1 MRVAAW
7 RARRE
12 GADTVNSLQHFL
24 STFDFHAIPAN
35 LFAPLILKGV
45 VITLVLS
52 IISQFFGVVIGLM
65 LYFMRRAR
73 MRPVAWIAEG
83 YIWLFRGTPQLVQIL
98 FLYTA
103 LPYLNL
109 AVPLRSIDPFTPLG
123 FNGVFMD
130 SVVAALIALS
140 LNEGAYMA
148 EIVRAGIDSIDP
160 GQMEAAKS
168 LGMTYWLGMRRIVLP
183 QAMRIIIPPLGN
195 EFNNMLKTTSL
206 VSVISLYDLLGA
218 AEAIGRFGFRSL
230 ELLVVASIWYLAMTT
245 VWGFVQSSLER
256 RFSQSTREPI
266 SSPSLWARL
275 TGATGMLP
283 RIGLGAPN
291 GGHMRVL

>member
-1 MRVAAW
+1 M
-7 RARRE
+7 
-12 GADTVNSLQHFL
+12 
-24 STFDFHAIPAN
+24 
-35 LFAPLILKGV
+35 FAPLVLKGV
-45 VITLVLS
+45 VITLFLS
-52 IISQFFGVVIGLM
+52 IISQFAGVVIGLA
-65 LYFMRRAR
+65 LYFMRRSR
-73 MRPVAWIAEG
+73 LRPISWLAEG

-123 FNGVFMD
+123 FYGVFMD
-130 SVVAALIALS
+130 SIVAALIALS
-140 LNEGAYMA
+140 LNEGAYMS
-148 EIVRAGIDSIDP
+148 EIVRAGIDSIDV

-245 VWGFVQSSLER
+245 VWGFVQSWLER

-266 SSPSLWARL
+266 TSPSVWQRL
-275 TGATGMLP
+275 IGATGMQP
-283 RIGLGAPN
+283 RVGLSSPN
-291 GGHMRVL
+291 GGQTSGL

>member
-1 MRVAAW
+1 MP
-7 RARRE
+7 
-12 GADTVNSLQHFL
+12 VNALQHFL
-24 STFDFHAIPAN
+24 STFDFRAVYSNI
-35 LFAPLILKGV
+35 FAPLILKGV
-45 VITLVLS
+45 VITLMLS
-52 IISQFFGVVIGLM
+52 IISQLFGVVIGLI
-65 LYFMRRAR
+65 LYFLRRSR
-73 MRPVAWIAEG
+73 FRPIAWIAEI

-98 FLYTA
+98 FLSTA
-103 LPYLNL
+103 LAYLGV

-123 FNGVFMD
+123 FYGIFMD

-206 VSVISLYDLLGA
+206 VSVVSLYDLLGA
-218 AEAIGRFGFRSL
+218 AEAIGRFGFRTL
-230 ELLVVASIWYLAMTT
+230 ELLVVAAIWYLAMTT
-245 VWGFVQSSLER
+245 VWGFVQSWLER

-266 SSPSLWARL
+266 TSPSMWQRL
-275 TGATGMLP
+275 IGATGMLP
-283 RIGLGAPN
+283 RFGLGSPN
-291 GGHMRVL
+291 GGQSLGGL

>member
-1 MRVAAW
+1 MRV
-7 RARRE
+7 RSRLARYTK
-12 GADTVNSLQHFL
+12 GLTPVNPLQHFL
-24 STFDFHAIPAN
+24 STFDFHAISAN

-45 VITLVLS
+45 VITLFLS
-52 IISQFFGVVIGLM
+52 IIAQFAGVIIGLI
-65 LYFMRRAR
+65 LYFMRRSR
-73 MRPVAWIAEG
+73 FYPVRWLAES

-130 SVVAALIALS
+130 SIVAALIALS
-140 LNEGAYMA
+140 LNEGAYMS

-160 GQMEAAKS
+160 GQMEAARS
-168 LGMTYWLGMRRIVLP
+168 LGMTYWLGMKRIVLP
-183 QAMRIIIPPLGN
+183 QAMRVIMPPLGN

-230 ELLVVASIWYLAMTT
+230 ELLVVASLWYLAMTT
-245 VWGFVQSSLER
+245 VWGFVQAWMER

-266 SSPSLWARL
+266 VAPSTWRRL
-275 TGATGMLP
+275 LGSNRMLP
-283 RIGLGAPN
+283 KAGISTPN
-291 GGHMRVL
+291 GGGVS

>member
-1 MRVAAW
+1 M
-7 RARRE
+7 
-12 GADTVNSLQHFL
+12 NSLQHFL
-24 STFDFHAIPAN
+24 STFDFHAIPSN

-52 IISQFFGVVIGLM
+52 IISQFFGVVIGLV

-73 MRPVAWIAEG
+73 LRAVNWLAEG

-130 SVVAALIALS
+130 SIIAALIALS
-140 LNEGAYMA
+140 LNEGAYMS
-148 EIVRAGIDSIDP
+148 EIVRAGIDSIDV

-218 AEAIGRFGFRSL
+218 AEAIGRYGFRSL

-245 VWGFVQSSLER
+245 VWGFVQSWLER
-256 RFSQSTREPI
+256 RFSQSTREPGARK
-266 SSPSLWARL
+266 SLWRRILLGSGEYPGILVGRAAR
-275 TGATGMLP
+275 
-283 RIGLGAPN
+283 
-291 GGHMRVL
+291 

>member
-1 MRVAAW
+1 MRVLAKL
-7 RARRE
+7 AR
-12 GADTVNSLQHFL
+12 DTKGLTPVNPLQHFL
-24 STFDFHAIPAN
+24 STFDFHAIAAN

-52 IISQFFGVVIGLM
+52 IISQFFGVIIGLI
-65 LYFMRRAR
+65 LYFMRRSR
-73 MRPVAWIAEG
+73 LYPIRWLAEG

-130 SVVAALIALS
+130 SIVAALVALS

-183 QAMRIIIPPLGN
+183 QAMRVILPPLGN

-230 ELLVVASIWYLAMTT
+230 ELLVVASLWYLAMTT
-245 VWGFVQSSLER
+245 VWGFVQSRMER
-256 RFSQSTREPI
+256 RFSQSTREQI
-266 SSPSLWARL
+266 DKPSMWRRL
-275 TGATGMLP
+275 IGADGMLP
-283 RIGLGAPN
+283 RVGLGSPS
-291 GGHMRVL
+291 GRR

>member
-1 MRVAAW
+1 
-7 RARRE
+7 
-12 GADTVNSLQHFL
+12 VNPLQHFL
-24 STFDFHAIPAN
+24 STFDFHAISSN
-35 LFAPLILKGV
+35 IFAPLILKGV
-45 VITLVLS
+45 VITLFLS
-52 IISQFFGVVIGLM
+52 IIAQFFGVVIGLM

-73 MRPVAWIAEG
+73 WRPVAWIAEF

-123 FNGVFMD
+123 FYGVFMD
-130 SVVAALIALS
+130 SIVAALIALS

-148 EIVRAGIDSIDP
+148 EIVRAGIDSIDV

-218 AEAIGRFGFRSL
+218 AEAIGRYGFRSL
-230 ELLVVASIWYLAMTT
+230 ELLVVASLWYLAMTT
-245 VWGFVQSSLER
+245 VWGFVQSWLER
-256 RFSQSTREPI
+256 RFSQSTREPG
-266 SSPSLWARL
+266 AREPIWKRL
-275 TGATGMLP
+275 LMGSGQYPGILVGRAA
-283 RIGLGAPN
+283 R
-291 GGHMRVL
+291 